1 MRVRDSNIRYSLR
14 VELGYDSRQDLKIAL
29 NKEIS
34 QLLAEAKRHELGT
47 VKRQQILTQIVHRIV
62 NSGMLYKNNTVNYE
76 DALQQTLLHLCC
88 NICEAYDPTRGSIIT
103 WLNTYLKWRL
113 YDLNYK
119 PSTIYQ
125 SSQIINFLDQR
136 VAPPDIPPILENT
149 RIWAETDEEG
159 ELSQTH
165 IHKRPDVNVRVLILS
180 RLPAEVSWRKLST
193 QFELPVST
201 LSSFYQRQCLPRL
214 RRFAQQEGYL

>member
-1 MRVRDSNIRYSLR
+1 MRYCDSNIRYSF
-14 VELGYDSRQDLKIAL
+14 RQDLKIAL

-34 QLLAEAKRHELGT
+34 QLLAEANRYEFGT
-47 VKRQQILTQIVHRIV
+47 VKRQQILTQIVRRII
-62 NSGMLYKNNTVNYE
+62 NSGMLCKSSTPNYE

-88 NICEAYDPTRGSIIT
+88 NICEAYDPSRGSIIT

-119 PSTIYQ
+119 TPIVYY
-125 SSQIINFLDQR
+125 SSQNSDFFNQR

-149 RIWAETDEEG
+149 RIWAETDREG

-165 IHKRPDVNVRVLILS
+165 IHKRPDVNCQVLILS
-180 RLPAEVSWRKLST
+180 RLPAEVSWKNLSAR
-193 QFELPVST
+193 FGLPIPT

-214 RRFAQQEGYL
+214 RKFAQQEGYL